1 MKKETEKS
9 LRTAGIVLFL
19 LVYACFARAAAKRI
33 DAYVVPETIF
43 LLSRNLVHT
52 GLLLVWAVS
61 IKRRIMQKS
70 VVRYLLGMAI
80 LMIFWMY
87 IRTSKWMFFNGLNR
101 IVRYLWYAYYIPMIL
116 IPLFGVF
123 LVQYIGKPED
133 YEIPKRMKLFYLPAC
148 ILIGLVLTNDIHRL
162 AFDFPLGI
170 RDFNTYTY
178 HIVYYLVVVW
188 MVSLG
193 VYFVVMMMI
202 KCRAPGRQWFQKL
215 PLLVFGGAVI
225 AWAVYY
231 LRIMDYDMVAVNCL
245 LVALLLESSIR
256 SGMIRS
262 NSKYQSLFQASTIEA
277 QIVDSGYRVK
287 YVSET
292 AWPLEKKTMQQA
304 EREEVELGDRRLSG
318 AKISHGWVFWCD
330 NVAEINRY
338 TKALEKT
345 GEQMEEK
352 NALLQAELKLREEHL
367 RIMEENR
374 IYDHIVKEMS
384 GQLQQ
389 LESLLKE
396 AKQTEETE
404 KKLARICMI
413 SVFVKR
419 CSNLMLLSESTP
431 DIPARELELCLRES
445 LEYIRLSGTLCSMD
459 SECEGI
465 APART
470 LAAVYQMFERVAEQ
484 AVPRTGAL
492 LVKLKISGEQIFL
505 RLLLDDL
512 DLLLPEET
520 TDWTDAG
527 GKIAVKKMEET
538 MWIEMEA
545 SNRGG
550 NI

>member
-1 MKKETEKS
+1 MRKETEKS

-33 DAYVVPETIF
+33 DAYVVPETIL
-43 LLSRNLVHT
+43 LLSRNLIHT

-87 IRTSKWMFFNGLNR
+87 IRTSKWMFFSGLSR

-133 YEIPKRMKLFYLPAC
+133 YEIPKKMKLFYLPAC

-193 VYFVVMMMI
+193 VYFVAMMMI
-202 KCRAPGRQWFQKL
+202 KCRAPGRRWFQKL
-215 PLLVFGGAVI
+215 PLLVFVGAVI
-225 AWAVYY
+225 AWALYY
-231 LRIMDYDMVAVNCL
+231 LRIVDYDMVAVNCL

-277 QIVDSGYRVK
+277 QIVDLDYRVK

-292 AWPLEKKTMQQA
+292 ACPLEKKTMQQA
-304 EREEVELGDRRLSG
+304 EEEEVELGNRRLSG
-318 AKISHGWVFWCD
+318 AKITHGWVFWCD
-330 NVAEINRY
+330 NVEEINRY
-338 TKALEKT
+338 TKAL
-345 GEQMEEK
+345 
-352 NALLQAELKLREEHL
+352 
-367 RIMEENR
+367 
-374 IYDHIVKEMS
+374 
-384 GQLQQ
+384 
-389 LESLLKE
+389 
-396 AKQTEETE
+396 
-404 KKLARICMI
+404 
-413 SVFVKR
+413 
-419 CSNLMLLSESTP
+419 
-431 DIPARELELCLRES
+431 
-445 LEYIRLSGTLCSMD
+445 
-459 SECEGI
+459 
-465 APART
+465 
-470 LAAVYQMFERVAEQ
+470 
-484 AVPRTGAL
+484 
-492 LVKLKISGEQIFL
+492 
-505 RLLLDDL
+505 
-512 DLLLPEET
+512 
-520 TDWTDAG
+520 
-527 GKIAVKKMEET
+527 
-538 MWIEMEA
+538 
-545 SNRGG
+545 
-550 NI
+550 